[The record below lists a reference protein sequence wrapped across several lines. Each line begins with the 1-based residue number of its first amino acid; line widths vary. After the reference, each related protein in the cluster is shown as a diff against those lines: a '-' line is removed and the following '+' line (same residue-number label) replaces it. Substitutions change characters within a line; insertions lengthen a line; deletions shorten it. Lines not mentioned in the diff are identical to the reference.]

1 MDDCSADDFWE
12 SDQEEETACLNPLS
26 ELKVKLKPIGSD
38 NLAEIQESLYQLRKQ
53 HFHLQIKVKDAT
65 ERKLFSKLPSLLQ
78 LHWAIPV
85 NKDTPPLRNSNYVLG
100 AICV

>member
-12 SDQEEETACLNPLS
+12 SDLEEETACLNPLS

-53 HFHLQIKVKDAT
+53 HFHLQIKVKMP
-65 ERKLFSKLPSLLQ
+65 RKGNIFK
-78 LHWAIPV
+78 
-85 NKDTPPLRNSNYVLG
+85 TTYSNTW
-100 AICV
+100 